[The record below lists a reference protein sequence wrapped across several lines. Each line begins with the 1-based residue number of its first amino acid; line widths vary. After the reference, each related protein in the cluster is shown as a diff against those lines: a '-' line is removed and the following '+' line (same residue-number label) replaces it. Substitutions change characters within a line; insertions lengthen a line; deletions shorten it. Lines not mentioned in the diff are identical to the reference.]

1 MGPRGPWGLGRV
13 FGERFAARRY
23 ERTEVT
29 APNPLAPRAKA
40 NRPAPLQAGAR
51 STRRGSRAGVVDLLE
66 WGFVWG
72 LLEPLIACLAK
83 TLPCRVSKSEDNL
96 TQSFKCKPQGSKG
109 TSDHGARASD
119 CA

>member
-51 STRRGSRAGVVDLLE
+51 SMGRGFRVGVTDSFE
-66 WGFVWG
+66 GGFV
-72 LLEPLIACLAK
+72 
-83 TLPCRVSKSEDNL
+83 
-96 TQSFKCKPQGSKG
+96 GS
-109 TSDHGARASD
+109 
-119 CA
+119 